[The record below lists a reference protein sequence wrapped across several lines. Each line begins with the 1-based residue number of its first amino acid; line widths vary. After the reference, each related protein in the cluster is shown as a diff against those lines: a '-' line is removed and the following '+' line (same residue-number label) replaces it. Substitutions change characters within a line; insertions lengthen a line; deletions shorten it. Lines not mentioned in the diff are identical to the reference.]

1 MKDSFLD
8 LGVDIAKATLDF
20 SFQDRSWTIQNTKA
34 SILKLLTQLEKQTT
48 SPIRVSCEATSRY
61 GHLLIS
67 LCLARSITVCELN
80 PRAVR
85 DFAKSQGY
93 LAKSDRIDARV
104 IAQFA
109 SISKPKAIEVDTWFH
124 TQRARELHSRLRA
137 LVQEASSQ
145 KASLDQYRDAFIRR
159 EIQSLLRVLEGRIK
173 KLEAELLAHVTDTAQ
188 HTELFNL
195 LCEEKGVGVR
205 TALAIMAHLPEI
217 GHLNR
222 GQVSAL
228 AGLAPFNRDSGTL
241 RGKRCIQA
249 GRTPLRNALYLA
261 AVVAARHNPSFKDYY
276 QALKDSGK
284 APKVALIAVAR
295 KLLIKL
301 NSSVKKH
308 LIPMPITI

>member
-1 MKDSFLD
+1 MKNSFSD
-8 LGVDIAKATLDF
+8 VGVDIAKATLDF
-20 SFQDRSWTIQNTKA
+20 SFQDRSWTIPNTKA
-34 SILKLLTQLEKQTT
+34 SILKLLTQLEKQAT
-48 SPIRVSCEATSRY
+48 SPLRVSCEATSRY

-67 LCLARSITVCELN
+67 LCLARSLVVCELN
-80 PRAVR
+80 PRSVR
-85 DFAKSQGY
+85 DFAKSQGH

-109 SISKPKAIEVDTWFH
+109 SISKPKAIEPNTWFH
-124 TQRARELHSRLRA
+124 TQRARELHTRLRS
-137 LVQEASSQ
+137 LIDEASAQ
-145 KASLDQYRDAFIRR
+145 KNSLDQYRDPFIRR
-159 EIQSLLRVLEGRIK
+159 DIQSLLRVLEGRIK
-173 KLEAELLAHVTDTAQ
+173 KLETELLTHVTDTPQ
-188 HTELFNL
+188 HTALFNL

-222 GQVSAL
+222 QQVAAL

-261 AVVAARHNPSFKDYY
+261 AVVAARYNPSFKDYY

-284 APKVALIAVAR
+284 PPKVALIAVAR

-301 NSSVKKH
+301 NSSAKNH
-308 LIPMPITI
+308 LSPEPLTI